1 MSKPPSKGET
11 PPPAKARLQG
21 GKIYLTRAT
30 AAATSSSLKPSLNT
44 RTPTESPAPKEP
56 QGPPGQLNVTE
67 RAHPSGDVNPM
78 LPPLANI
85 ANFIN
90 FIITKENLSKSAKAS
105 LEGILTYILEANE
118 KEGTRLAKLAA
129 AAEESAI
136 RKSIRADLDRMYGAI
151 TVQLND
157 IQNTSNATLSSS
169 SKLIKDTE
177 CVAAATKD
185 LTGKVGKI
193 TDTADRIATD
203 TSKYRD
209 AVLSRPAQTLR
220 TIADPKVLADIERK
234 ARQILVEMPVTDGKA
249 TLSKSLSELT
259 IKANEVISAFVD
271 SGKPKDAKVDSLL
284 KTRRGDLLLVL
295 NSKEAVSWI
304 SEPDI
309 EIAFTKAFEEGSIIK
324 ARTYNLIVPR
334 VPISFDPKDDKHIRE
349 LEESNGL
356 RAKEIFKAKWIKP
369 IERRR
374 PDQTHAFVILTLF
387 EVDSANRL
395 IRDGL
400 NICNARVRPTKQKLE
415 PVQCMKCRKWGHFVS
430 ECLADK
436 DTCGSCGDAHRT
448 NACTNKGKVYC
459 VSCGDRS
466 HPSWDRTC
474 PEFSRRC
481 AIRDERNPENAM
493 PFFPTAHDWTLTARP
508 HRVPLDERFPGK
520 YAVNSLPTAASQRP
534 TKDLRPPRKDRRGKE
549 NPNYIPIN
557 RNREVGDLSRA
568 DENRDPEH
576 DGLVGNWHGTDED
589 NLNHKHTE
597 C

>member
-11 PPPAKARLQG
+11 PPPAKARPQG
-21 GKIYLTRAT
+21 SKIHITRAT
-30 AAATSSSLKPSLNT
+30 AAATSLKLVLNT
-44 RTPTESPAPKEP
+44 RTPMESPVSKEP
-56 QGPPGQLNVTE
+56 QPQGPSGQAAGTE
-67 RAHPSGDVNPM
+67 RAHPCGDVNPAS
-78 LPPLANI
+78 PPLEKI
-85 ANFIN
+85 ATIIN
-90 FIITKENLSKSAKAS
+90 HIITKETLSKSAKAS
-105 LEGILTYILEANE
+105 LDGILMFILEANE
-118 KEGTRLAKLAA
+118 KEAARIAKLTATV
-129 AAEESAI
+129 EESTI
-136 RKSIRADLDRMYGAI
+136 RKSIRADLDRMYGAL
-151 TVQLND
+151 TSQLND
-157 IQNTSNATLSSS
+157 IQITSNATLLSS
-169 SKLIKDTE
+169 SKLLKDTE

-193 TDTADRIATD
+193 TNTADRIATD

-220 TIADPKVLADIERK
+220 TNADPKVLADIERK
-234 ARQILVEMPVTDGKA
+234 SRQILVELPVTEEKH
-249 TLSKSLSELT
+249 TLGKSLSELT
-259 IKANEVISAFVD
+259 EKANEAITAIVD

-295 NSKEAVSWI
+295 NSKEAATWI
-304 SEPDI
+304 RESDI
-309 EIAFTKAFEEGSIIK
+309 EIAFTKAFVEGSIIK

-334 VPISFDPKDDKHIRE
+334 VPISFDPTDVKHIRE
-349 LEESNGL
+349 LEEANGL
-356 RAKEIFKAKWIKP
+356 RPREISKAKWIKP

-387 EVDSANRL
+387 KADSANRL

-436 DTCGSCGDAHRT
+436 DTCGSCGEAHRT
-448 NACTNKGKVYC
+448 NACTNKGKVFC

-481 AIRDERNPENAM
+481 ATRDERNPENAM
-493 PFFPTAHDWTLTARP
+493 PFFPTKHDWTLTARP
-508 HRVPLDERFPGK
+508 HRIPLDERFPGK
-520 YAVNSLPTAASQRP
+520 YAVNSLPTAATQRP
-534 TKDLRPPRKDRRGKE
+534 AKDSHPLRKDRRAKA
-549 NPNYIPIN
+549 NPNFIPIN
-557 RNREVGDLSRA
+557 RNREEGDLSGA
-568 DENRDPEH
+568 DLSRDPER
-576 DGLVGNWHGTDED
+576 DGLVGNMHGTDGD
-589 NLNHKHTE
+589 NNHHEHTE

>member
-11 PPPAKARLQG
+11 PPPAKARPQG
-21 GKIYLTRAT
+21 GKIHITRAT
-30 AAATSSSLKPSLNT
+30 AAATSLKPVLNT
-44 RTPTESPAPKEP
+44 RTPMESPVSKEP
-56 QGPPGQLNVTE
+56 QPQGPSGQAAGTE
-67 RAHPSGDVNPM
+67 RAHPCGDVNPAS
-78 LPPLANI
+78 PPLEKI
-85 ANFIN
+85 ATIIN
-90 FIITKENLSKSAKAS
+90 HIITKETLSKSAKAS
-105 LEGILTYILEANE
+105 LDGILMFILEANE
-118 KEGTRLAKLAA
+118 KEAARIAKLTA
-129 AAEESAI
+129 AAEESTI
-136 RKSIRADLDRMYGAI
+136 RKSIRADLDRMYGAL
-151 TVQLND
+151 TSQLND
-157 IQNTSNATLSSS
+157 IQITSNATLSSS
-169 SKLIKDTE
+169 SKLLKDTE

-220 TIADPKVLADIERK
+220 TNADPKVLADIERK
-234 ARQILVEMPVTDGKA
+234 SRQILVELPVTEEKH
-249 TLSKSLSELT
+249 TLGKSLSELT
-259 IKANEVISAFVD
+259 EKANEAITAIVD

-295 NSKEAVSWI
+295 NSKEAATWI
-304 SEPDI
+304 RESDI
-309 EIAFTKAFEEGSIIK
+309 EIAFTKAFVEGSIIK

-334 VPISFDPKDDKHIRE
+334 VPISFDPTDVKHIRE
-349 LEESNGL
+349 LEEANGL
-356 RAKEIFKAKWIKP
+356 RPREISKAKWIKP

-387 EVDSANRL
+387 EADSANRL

-436 DTCGSCGDAHRT
+436 DTCGSCGEAHRT
-448 NACTNKGKVYC
+448 NACTNKGKVFC

-481 AIRDERNPENAM
+481 ATRDERNPENAM
-493 PFFPTAHDWTLTARP
+493 PFFPTEHDWTLTARP
-508 HRVPLDERFPGK
+508 HRIPLDERFPGK
-520 YAVNSLPTAASQRP
+520 HAVNSLPTAATQRP
-534 TKDLRPPRKDRRGKE
+534 AKDSRPLRKDRRAKA
-549 NPNYIPIN
+549 NPNFIPIN
-557 RNREVGDLSRA
+557 RNREEGDLSGA
-568 DENRDPEH
+568 DLSRDPER
-576 DGLVGNWHGTDED
+576 DGLVGNMHGTDGD
-589 NLNHKHTE
+589 NNHHEHTE